1 MFVFRAS
8 VFVAQCAEGPTGL
21 VGREPLVPEIED
33 WTPVLVDA
41 ADETHA
47 HVAVAVQPKASRRNY
62 KICWRKLSVA
72 GPALPDRAEEF
83 TGREVAVLVEVL
95 ESLLA
100 AEAVLA
106 VDEVLVAL
114 VLEVSTS

>member
-1 MFVFRAS
+1 MLRCACNQQYRS
-8 VFVAQCAEGPTGL
+8 VFQF
-21 VGREPLVPEIED
+21 D
-33 WTPVLVDA
+33 M
-41 ADETHA
+41 
-47 HVAVAVQPKASRRNY
+47 
-62 KICWRKLSVA
+62 RKLSVA

-95 ESLLA
+95 EPLLA

-114 VLEVSTS
+114 VLEGHATFFGSCPHPSLHPHPTVLETFSLGRLLWERSLK